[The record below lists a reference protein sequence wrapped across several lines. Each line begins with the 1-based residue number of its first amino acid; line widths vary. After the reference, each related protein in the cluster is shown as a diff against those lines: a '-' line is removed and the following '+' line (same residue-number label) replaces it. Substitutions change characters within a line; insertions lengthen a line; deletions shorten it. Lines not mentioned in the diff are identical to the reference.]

1 MDRQNALH
9 LQLRMQ
15 LYTLA
20 GVLRRGEGDARRL
33 WSLADGALDTHDDAG
48 VEHQTLRNE
57 LVGLMRE
64 IAARRPFDAAGVADR
79 LKALADDVAH
89 LPRHR
94 DLALAG

>member
-1 MDRQNALH
+1 MDRQNALR

-20 GVLRRGEGDARRL
+20 GALRRGETDPRRL
-33 WSLADGALDTHDDAG
+33 WSLADGALDTHDDACLD
-48 VEHQTLRNE
+48 HPSLRNE
-57 LVGLMRE
+57 VVGLMRD
-64 IAARRPFDAAGVADR
+64 IAARRTFDAPAVADR
-79 LKALADDVAH
+79 LKTLADGVAH